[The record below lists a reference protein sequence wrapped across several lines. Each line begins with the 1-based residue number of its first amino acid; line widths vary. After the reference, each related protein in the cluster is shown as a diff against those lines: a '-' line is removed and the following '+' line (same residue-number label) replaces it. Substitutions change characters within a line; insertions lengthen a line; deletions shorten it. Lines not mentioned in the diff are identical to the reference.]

1 MAVQSGIANSA
12 LHAPAIARAIFRS
25 HFSIGI
31 FFGAVATALGPICRR
46 WQKQISARQ
55 PLTR

>member
-12 LHAPAIARAIFRS
+12 LHAPAFALAFFRS
-25 HFSIGI
+25 HFSIRI
-31 FFGAVATALGPICRR
+31 FFGAVATALCLICHR

>member
-12 LHAPAIARAIFRS
+12 FQAPAFALDCFRS
-25 HFSIGI
+25 PFSIGI
-31 FFGAVATALGPICRR
+31 FFGVVATALCLIRHR